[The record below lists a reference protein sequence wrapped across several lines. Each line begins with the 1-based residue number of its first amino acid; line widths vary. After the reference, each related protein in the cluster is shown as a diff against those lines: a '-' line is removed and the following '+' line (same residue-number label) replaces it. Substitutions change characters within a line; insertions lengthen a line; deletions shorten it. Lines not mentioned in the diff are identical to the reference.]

1 MDPGH
6 QATIGISHR
15 QLQRMISETF
25 CAAPWTVY
33 CVNANGTA
41 AVCCVNQ
48 QHKVPVDQHQQ
59 LLSSDRLQQIKQQM
73 LAGHRVSGCEKCYS
87 NEAAG
92 IRSLRQHYND
102 YTGPALDT
110 TQLTNRDYEA
120 RVWYDLSLSNLCN
133 QKCRICGEF
142 NSTAWHK
149 DAVSLRD
156 LTRSQHHGKTLGPH
170 TDTVLIHSHSAIPH
184 VIHSM
189 QQSPAPFTIELKGGE
204 PLYMQT
210 SADLLQ
216 QMVDLGLHE
225 HTAELRIMT
234 NGTQS
239 DPRIIQL
246 LSLFP
251 AVNMS
256 LSIDAVGRLH
266 EYTRGTNLTWDQC
279 RHSWQQLLTLSN
291 IKTLRVSNTIYAYT
305 VLALPELIHW
315 VSAEFGS
322 SVRMSHSMLYKP
334 EFLRANLV
342 STELRLGVLQ
352 SLGHNHSLSQALT
365 QESSDSADTVA
376 LQRQQFKIY
385 TQRLDQ
391 LRGES
396 LLDLVP
402 QLAPLL
408 A

>member
-1 MDPGH
+1 
-6 QATIGISHR
+6 
-15 QLQRMISETF
+15 
-25 CAAPWTVY
+25 
-33 CVNANGTA
+33 
-41 AVCCVNQ
+41 
-48 QHKVPVDQHQQ
+48 
-59 LLSSDRLQQIKQQM
+59 
-73 LAGHRVSGCEKCYS
+73 
-87 NEAAG
+87 
-92 IRSLRQHYND
+92 
-102 YTGPALDT
+102 
-110 TQLTNRDYEA
+110 
-120 RVWYDLSLSNLCN
+120 
-133 QKCRICGEF
+133 
-142 NSTAWHK
+142 
-149 DAVSLRD
+149 
-156 LTRSQHHGKTLGPH
+156 
-170 TDTVLIHSHSAIPH
+170 
-184 VIHSM
+184 
-189 QQSPAPFTIELKGGE
+189 
-204 PLYMQT
+204 
-210 SADLLQ
+210 
-216 QMVDLGLHE
+216 
-225 HTAELRIMT
+225 MT

-365 QESSDSADTVA
+365 QESSDSAD
-376 LQRQQFKIY
+376 L
-385 TQRLDQ
+385 
-391 LRGES
+391 S
-396 LLDLVP
+396 LIHI
-402 QLAPLL
+402 
-408 A
+408 